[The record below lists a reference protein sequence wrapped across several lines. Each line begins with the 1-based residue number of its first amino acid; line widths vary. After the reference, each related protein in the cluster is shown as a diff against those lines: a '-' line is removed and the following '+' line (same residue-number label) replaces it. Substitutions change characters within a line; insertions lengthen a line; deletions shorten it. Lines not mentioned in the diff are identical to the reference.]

1 MDVLNKNINML
12 SLLVTYTLR
21 WSCLL
26 LKPRISR
33 NIIITGLNNYRVFG
47 VKNPARNTLEEGD
60 IYIFHHHKLG
70 PKWRENRLMKKGNQL
85 DFQFSAKPL
94 AC

>member
-1 MDVLNKNINML
+1 MIFEFMIKSYSVSVYIIIEGEPLDLLNKNINML

-70 PKWRENRLMKKGNQL
+70 PK
-85 DFQFSAKPL
+85 
-94 AC
+94 